1 MAATSEKKRDFYNN
15 LFDTKIDLPDSRQ
28 IIDDVPT
35 TVDIF
40 IDEDLFSDEDIE
52 DDSKQII
59 DNILKDINHIE
70 ILIQCEPTT
79 TTTTTI
85 QKEPE
90 SLNSKDILLAKRKK
104 KKSLL
109 LASSEAISKKY

>member
-1 MAATSEKKRDFYNN
+1 M
-15 LFDTKIDLPDSRQ
+15 FDAKIDLPDSRQ

-79 TTTTTI
+79 TTTI

-109 LASSEAISKKY
+109 LASSEAICKKY

>member
-1 MAATSEKKRDFYNN
+1 M
-15 LFDTKIDLPDSRQ
+15 FDAKIDLPDSRQ

-79 TTTTTI
+79 TTTAI

-109 LASSEAISKKY
+109 LASSEAICKKY